1 MRNAMRLA
9 MVGAATTCAALLP
22 TNAEAQ
28 RMRGAMFP
36 EARFTIEVFGGLAN
50 YGRFLE
56 QYVVLLDLDDDG
68 VITDDAVIAFGQRE
82 VTAKTALAL
91 GLSVGGFFWDK
102 TGVRLGFT
110 WSPSEI
116 EYRDDT
122 GTDVEIFDQD
132 DVADLS
138 AYVLSLDLMRFLF
151 DPRRRFAPYVAA
163 GITGTWWSL
172 DDDDDEIL
180 STDATHFRWGGT
192 TSIGLQYR
200 ATRNIGVR
208 AEVATMALGNPFDG
222 NDSFRT
228 DSGLTFDE
236 PSTVRF
242 TRITL
247 ALTYSFLKR

>member
-1 MRNAMRLA
+1 MRNALRLA
-9 MVGAATTCAALLP
+9 MVSAAMTCAALLP

-36 EARFTIEVFGGLAN
+36 EARFTIEVFGGLAD
-50 YGRFLE
+50 YGRFLD
-56 QYVVLLDLDDDG
+56 QYVFLLDVDEDTVL
-68 VITDDAVIAFGQRE
+68 AFGQRE

-116 EYRDDT
+116 EFRDDT
-122 GTDVEIFDQD
+122 GTDSEIFDED

-138 AYVLSLDLMRFLF
+138 AYVLSLELMRFLF

-172 DDDDDEIL
+172 DEDDDDEIL

-192 TSIGLQYR
+192 TSIGVQYR
-200 ATRNIGVR
+200 ATRNFGLR

>member
-1 MRNAMRLA
+1 MRNAMRMA
-9 MVGAATTCAALLP
+9 MVSAAMACAALLP

-36 EARFTIEVFGGLAN
+36 EARFTIEVFGGLAD

-56 QYVVLLDLDDDG
+56 QYA
-68 VITDDAVIAFGQRE
+68 VIRDVDEFEVIAFGQRE

-122 GTDVEIFDQD
+122 GTDSELFDED

-172 DDDDDEIL
+172 DEDDDDEIL

-200 ATRNIGVR
+200 ATRKIGLR